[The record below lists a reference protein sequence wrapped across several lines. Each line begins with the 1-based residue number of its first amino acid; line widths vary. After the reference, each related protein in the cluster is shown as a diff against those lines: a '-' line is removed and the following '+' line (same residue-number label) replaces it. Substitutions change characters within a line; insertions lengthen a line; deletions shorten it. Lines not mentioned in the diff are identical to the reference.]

1 MSELLQGLSYLSN
14 GAFWAAFG
22 IAVFMAVFVGLLPG
36 VSATLVMALSIS
48 FIVLRVDDPLIGIVM
63 LATLTGVDN
72 TLDSIPAVLLGQP
85 GASTQVTFL
94 EGNQLAQRGLAAH
107 TLGAIYAVSA
117 MGGLVGAAVL
127 AIVIPVIKPFIL
139 AFSFPEIAA
148 MALFG
153 VAMVAALSSGA
164 MVKGLAAAAF
174 GLLLGTIG
182 IDPISG
188 SHRYTFGSLHLW
200 EGLPLI
206 ATTIG
211 LFALPEM
218 VDLTITRRPVAARG
232 AVVNQSEVFRGAR
245 YGLSK
250 WPIAIRHGM
259 FGVFLGAVPG
269 IGGAVVDWLSYAMGI
284 FFSKDKRG
292 FGSGSLDGVLFA
304 EAAQNSKEAGQAI
317 PTLAFG
323 VPGGRAWAFV
333 IVAMLAYGITPG
345 PPMLGRFADIT
356 IMMVFS
362 LALGNLAVTLIGML
376 LTGQLAKLTLI
387 PYPLIGAI
395 IIPISF
401 LSAFLS
407 MTNLLAVY
415 IIVAAA
421 ILGLLMKQYKWPR
434 PPLLLGF
441 ILGRIIEFNFQSAV
455 SIYGMNGLLAR
466 PLTIILLALAVG
478 IAVTFSRMGNIG
490 AAGAGAEDG
499 AAPAAA
505 GGDRPAPAGGSGDG
519 AAPSSAGGD
528 RPAPAGGSGDAPA
541 PTAPA
546 PAFSFALTPSALF
559 TLALIGM
566 AAWALWEA
574 AWSFPT
580 RGRVFPMS
588 LSVAVIA
595 LAGIQLVFDL
605 RRGKTGAI
613 MDIGMRSAGMAG
625 ARRAAWLIFGMLAVF
640 VALIFLIGIKYAT
653 MLFPLGPTLFFL
665 QGRTRWIGAAVAV
678 AFVVAFN
685 LIVMDYVMAVIWP
698 EPLIE
703 FFSPR

>member
-1 MSELLQGLSYLSN
+1 MSELFEGLSYLGN
-14 GAFWAAFG
+14 GAYWAAFG
-22 IAVFMAVFVGLLPG
+22 AAVFMAVFVGLLPG

-48 FIVLRVDDPLIGIVM
+48 FIILRVEDPLIGIVM

-94 EGNQLAQRGLAAH
+94 EGNQLARRGLAAH
-107 TLGAIYAVSA
+107 TLGAVYAVSA

-127 AIVIPVIKPFIL
+127 AVVIPVIKPFIL

-174 GLLLGTIG
+174 GLLLGTVG
-182 IDPISG
+182 IDPISA
-188 SHRYTFGSLHLW
+188 SDRYTFGSLHLW
-200 EGLPLI
+200 TGLPLI

-218 VDLTITRRPVAARG
+218 VDLTMTKSPVAARG
-232 AVVNQSEVFRGAR
+232 AVVSQREVFRGAR

-250 WPIAIRHGM
+250 WPIAIRHGL

-284 FFSKDKRG
+284 FFTKDKSG
-292 FGSGSLDGVLFA
+292 FGAGSLDGVLFA

-333 IVAMLAYGITPG
+333 IVVMLAYGITPG
-345 PPMLGRFADIT
+345 TPMLAEYADIT

-362 LALGNLAVTLIGML
+362 LALGNLAVTVIGMF

-415 IIVAAA
+415 IIVSAA
-421 ILGLLMKQYKWPR
+421 ILGLLMKQHKWPR

-441 ILGRIIEFNFQSAV
+441 ILGAIIERNFQSAV
-455 SIYGMNGLLAR
+455 SIYGMGGLLTR
-466 PLTIILLALAVG
+466 PLTIVLIVLAIG

-490 AAGAGAEDG
+490 AGG
-499 AAPAAA
+499 AALSEDDAPPPARGA
-505 GGDRPAPAGGSGDG
+505 DRPAPAGGSGDE
-519 AAPSSAGGD
+519 
-528 RPAPAGGSGDAPA
+528 APAKARGLSLSPA
-541 PTAPA
+541 
-546 PAFSFALTPSALF
+546 ALF
-559 TLALIGM
+559 TLAIIGM

-574 AWSFPT
+574 TTAFT
-580 RGRVFPMS
+580 ARGKVFPVA
-588 LSVAVIA
+588 LSAAVIA
-595 LAGIQLVFDL
+595 LAGAQLIFDL

-613 MDIGMRSAGMAG
+613 MDIGMRSSGMAG
-625 ARRAAWLIFGMLAVF
+625 ARRTGALLFGIIGVF

-653 MLFPLGPTLFFL
+653 MIFPLGPTLLFL
-665 QGRTRWIGAAVAV
+665 EGRTRWIGAAIAV

-685 LIVMDYVMAVIWP
+685 LVVMDYIMAVIWP
-698 EPLIE
+698 EPLIG
-703 FFSPR
+703 FFSSR

>member
-1 MSELLQGLSYLSN
+1 MSELFEGLSYLGN

-22 IAVFMAVFVGLLPG
+22 VAVFMAVFVGLLPG

-48 FIVLRVDDPLIGIVM
+48 FIVLRVEDPLIGIVM

-94 EGNQLAQRGLAAH
+94 EGNQLARKGLAAH
-107 TLGAIYAVSA
+107 TLGAVYAVSA

-127 AIVIPVIKPFIL
+127 AVVIPVIKPFIL

-188 SHRYTFGSLHLW
+188 SHRFTFGSLHLW

-218 VDLTITRRPVAARG
+218 VDLTMTKSPVAAKG
-232 AVVNQSEVFRGAR
+232 AVVNQREVFRGAR

-250 WPIAIRHGM
+250 WPIAIRHGV

-284 FFSKDKRG
+284 FFTKDKSG
-292 FGSGSLDGVLFA
+292 FGNGSLDGVLFA
-304 EAAQNSKEAGQAI
+304 ESAQNSKEAGQAI

-362 LALGNLAVTLIGML
+362 LALGNLAVTVIGMF

-421 ILGLLMKQYKWPR
+421 ILGLLMKQHKWPR

-455 SIYGMNGLLAR
+455 SIYGIWGLLAR
-466 PLTIILLALAVG
+466 PLTIVLLVLAIA

-490 AAGAGAEDG
+490 G
-499 AAPAAA
+499 AALSDDEAPPPAQGA
-505 GGDRPAPAGGSGDG
+505 DRPAPAGGSGDE
-519 AAPSSAGGD
+519 
-528 RPAPAGGSGDAPA
+528 APARARGLSLSPA
-541 PTAPA
+541 
-546 PAFSFALTPSALF
+546 ALF
-559 TLALIGM
+559 TLAIIGM

-574 AWSFPT
+574 TTAFT
-580 RGRVFPMS
+580 ARGKVFPVA
-588 LSVAVIA
+588 LSAAVIA
-595 LAGIQLVFDL
+595 LAGVQLVFDL

-613 MDIGMRSAGMAG
+613 MDIGMRSSGMAG
-625 ARRAAWLIFGMLAVF
+625 ARRTGALLFGIIGVF

-653 MLFPLGPTLFFL
+653 MIFPLGPTLLFL
-665 QGRTRWIGAAVAV
+665 EGRTRWIGAAIAV
-678 AFVVAFN
+678 SFVVAFN

-698 EPLIE
+698 EPLIG

>member
-1 MSELLQGLSYLSN
+1 MSELFEGLSYLGN

-22 IAVFMAVFVGLLPG
+22 VAVFMAVFVGLLPG

-48 FIVLRVDDPLIGIVM
+48 FIVLRVEDPLIGIVM

-94 EGNQLAQRGLAAH
+94 EGNQLARKGLAAH
-107 TLGAIYAVSA
+107 TLGAVYAVSA

-188 SHRYTFGSLHLW
+188 SHRFTFGSLHLW

-218 VDLTITRRPVAARG
+218 VDLTMTKSPVAARG
-232 AVVNQSEVFRGAR
+232 AVVNQREVFRGAR

-250 WPIAIRHGM
+250 WPIAIRHGV

-284 FFSKDKRG
+284 FFTKDKSG
-292 FGSGSLDGVLFA
+292 FGAGSLDGVLFA

-362 LALGNLAVTLIGML
+362 LALGNLAVTIIGMF

-421 ILGLLMKQYKWPR
+421 ILGLLMKQHKWPR

-455 SIYGMNGLLAR
+455 SIYGIWGLLTR
-466 PLTIILLALAVG
+466 PLTIVLLALAIG

-490 AAGAGAEDG
+490 AGG
-499 AAPAAA
+499 AALSEDETPPPARGA
-505 GGDRPAPAGGSGDG
+505 DRPAPAGGSGDE
-519 AAPSSAGGD
+519 
-528 RPAPAGGSGDAPA
+528 APAKARGLSLSPA
-541 PTAPA
+541 
-546 PAFSFALTPSALF
+546 ALF
-559 TLALIGM
+559 TLAIIGM

-574 AWSFPT
+574 TTAFT
-580 RGRVFPMS
+580 ARGKVFPVA
-588 LSVAVIA
+588 LSAAVIA
-595 LAGIQLVFDL
+595 LAGAQLIFDL

-613 MDIGMRSAGMAG
+613 MDIGMRSSGMAG
-625 ARRAAWLIFGMLAVF
+625 ARRTGALLFGIIGVF

-653 MLFPLGPTLFFL
+653 MIFPLGPTLLFL
-665 QGRTRWIGAAVAV
+665 EGRTRWIGAAIAV

-685 LIVMDYVMAVIWP
+685 LIVMDYIMAVIWP
-698 EPLIE
+698 EPLIG
-703 FFSPR
+703 FFSSR

>member
-1 MSELLQGLSYLSN
+1 MSELFEGLSYLGN

-22 IAVFMAVFVGLLPG
+22 VAVFMAVFVGLLPG

-48 FIVLRVDDPLIGIVM
+48 FIVLRVEDPLIGIVM

-94 EGNQLAQRGLAAH
+94 EGNQLARKGLAAH
-107 TLGAIYAVSA
+107 TLGAVYAVSA

-188 SHRYTFGSLHLW
+188 SHRFTFGSLHLW

-218 VDLTITRRPVAARG
+218 VDLTMTKSPVAARG
-232 AVVNQSEVFRGAR
+232 AVVNQREVFRGAR

-250 WPIAIRHGM
+250 WPIAIRHGV

-284 FFSKDKRG
+284 FFTKDKSG
-292 FGSGSLDGVLFA
+292 FGAGSLDGVLFA

-362 LALGNLAVTLIGML
+362 LALGNLAVTIIGMF

-421 ILGLLMKQYKWPR
+421 ILGLLMKQHKWPR

-455 SIYGMNGLLAR
+455 SIYGIWGLLTR
-466 PLTIILLALAVG
+466 PLTIVLLALAIG

-490 AAGAGAEDG
+490 AGG
-499 AAPAAA
+499 AALSEDDAPPAARGA
-505 GGDRPAPAGGSGDG
+505 DRPAPAGGSGD
-519 AAPSSAGGD
+519 
-528 RPAPAGGSGDAPA
+528 DAPA
-541 PTAPA
+541 KARGLSLSPA
-546 PAFSFALTPSALF
+546 ALF
-559 TLALIGM
+559 TLAIIGM

-574 AWSFPT
+574 TTAFT
-580 RGRVFPMS
+580 ARGKVFPVA
-588 LSVAVIA
+588 LSAAVIA
-595 LAGIQLVFDL
+595 LAGVQLVFDL

-613 MDIGMRSAGMAG
+613 MDIGMRSSGMAG
-625 ARRAAWLIFGMLAVF
+625 ARRTGALLFGIIGVF

-653 MLFPLGPTLFFL
+653 MIFPLGPTLLFL
-665 QGRTRWIGAAVAV
+665 EGRTRWIGAAIAV

-685 LIVMDYVMAVIWP
+685 LIVMDYIMAVIWP
-698 EPLIE
+698 EPLIG
-703 FFSPR
+703 FFSSR

>member
-1 MSELLQGLSYLSN
+1 MSELFEGLSYLGN

-22 IAVFMAVFVGLLPG
+22 VAVFMAVFVGLLPG

-48 FIVLRVDDPLIGIVM
+48 FIVLRVEDPLIGIVM

-94 EGNQLAQRGLAAH
+94 EGNQLARKGLAAH
-107 TLGAIYAVSA
+107 TLGAVYAVSA

-188 SHRYTFGSLHLW
+188 SHRFTFGSLHLW

-218 VDLTITRRPVAARG
+218 VDLTMTKSPVAARG
-232 AVVNQSEVFRGAR
+232 AVVNQREVFRGAR

-250 WPIAIRHGM
+250 WPIAIRHGL

-284 FFSKDKRG
+284 FFTKDKSG
-292 FGSGSLDGVLFA
+292 FGAGSLDGVLFA

-333 IVAMLAYGITPG
+333 IVAMFAYGITPG
-345 PPMLGRFADIT
+345 APMLGRFADIT
-356 IMMVFS
+356 IVMVFS
-362 LALGNLAVTLIGML
+362 LALGNLAVTMIGML

-387 PYPLIGAI
+387 PYPLIGAT

-415 IIVAAA
+415 IIVAAG
-421 ILGLLMKQYKWPR
+421 ILGLLMKQHKWPR

-441 ILGRIIEFNFQSAV
+441 ILGRIIEINFQSAV
-455 SIYGMNGLLAR
+455 SIYGIWGLLTC
-466 PLTIILLALAVG
+466 PLTIVLLALA
-478 IAVTFSRMGNIG
+478 IAIAITFSRMGNIG
-490 AAGAGAEDG
+490 AGG
-499 AAPAAA
+499 AALSEDDAPPAARGA
-505 GGDRPAPAGGSGDG
+505 DRPAPAGGSGD
-519 AAPSSAGGD
+519 
-528 RPAPAGGSGDAPA
+528 DAPA
-541 PTAPA
+541 KARGLSLSPA
-546 PAFSFALTPSALF
+546 ALF
-559 TLALIGM
+559 TLAIIGM

-574 AWSFPT
+574 TTAFTARGKVWPT
-580 RGRVFPMS
+580 A
-588 LSVAVIA
+588 LSAAVIA
-595 LAGIQLVFDL
+595 LAGAQLVFDL

-613 MDIGMRSAGMAG
+613 MDIGMRSSGMAG
-625 ARRAAWLIFGMLAVF
+625 ARRTGALLFGIIGVF

-653 MLFPLGPTLFFL
+653 MIFPLGPTLLFL
-665 QGRTRWIGAAVAV
+665 EGRTRWIGAAIAV

-685 LIVMDYVMAVIWP
+685 LVVMDYIMAVIWP
-698 EPLIE
+698 EPLIG
-703 FFSPR
+703 FFSSR

>member
-1 MSELLQGLSYLSN
+1 MSEVLEGLSYLGN
-14 GAFWAAFG
+14 GAYWAAFG
-22 IAVFMAVFVGLLPG
+22 VAVFMAVFVGLLPG

-48 FIVLRVDDPLIGIVM
+48 FIVLNIEDPLIGIVM

-85 GASTQVTFL
+85 GGATQVTFL
-94 EGNQLAQRGLAAH
+94 EGNQLARRGLAAH
-107 TLGAIYAVSA
+107 TLGAVYAVSA
-117 MGGLVGAAVL
+117 MGGLVGALAL

-139 AFSFPEIAA
+139 AFGFPEIAA

-182 IDPISG
+182 IDPISAA
-188 SHRYTFGSLHLW
+188 HRYTFGSLHLW

-218 VDLTITRRPVAARG
+218 IDLTMTRRPVAMHG
-232 AVVNQSEVFRGAR
+232 AVVNNREVFRGVR
-245 YGLSK
+245 YGLTK
-250 WPIAIRHGM
+250 WNIAIRNGL

-284 FFSKDKRG
+284 FFSKDKSE
-292 FGSGSLDGVLFA
+292 FGKGSLDGVLFA

-345 PPMLGRFADIT
+345 PPMLDRFADIT

-362 LALGNLAVTLIGML
+362 LALGNLAVTVIGMF

-401 LSAFLS
+401 LSAYLS
-407 MTNLLAVY
+407 STDLIAIF
-415 IIVAAA
+415 IIVSAAL
-421 ILGLLMKQYKWPR
+421 LGLLMKQYKWPR

-441 ILGRIIEFNFQSAV
+441 ILGRIIEFNFQSAI
-455 SIYGMNGLLAR
+455 SIHGMGGLLTR
-466 PLTIILLALAVG
+466 PLTIVLLILAVA
-478 IAVTFSRMGNIG
+478 IAVTFSKMGNIG
-490 AAGAGAEDG
+490 TAGTLSDEETM
-499 AAPAAA
+499 PVV
-505 GGDRPAPAGGSGDG
+505 RGGSGDDP
-519 AAPSSAGGD
+519 AAIAAAAAVEA
-528 RPAPAGGSGDAPA
+528 RRR
-541 PTAPA
+541 TW
-546 PAFSFALTPSALF
+546 ALTPAAIF
-559 TLALIGM
+559 TMAMIGM
-566 AAWALWEA
+566 AAWALQEA
-574 AWSFPT
+574 WFGFPT
-580 RGRVFPMS
+580 RGKVFPVS
-588 LSVAVIA
+588 LSLAVII
-595 LAGIQLVFDL
+595 LSSVQLVHDL

-613 MDIGMRSAGMAG
+613 MDIGMRSAGMEGVVKTALLIIG
-625 ARRAAWLIFGMLAVF
+625 WVAFFVLLIFV
-640 VALIFLIGIKYAT
+640 IGLKWAT
-653 MLFPLGPTLFFL
+653 MVFPIGPTLLFL
-665 QGRTRWIGAAVAV
+665 QGRTRWIGLAVAV
-678 AFVVAFN
+678 PFVVLFN
-685 LIVMDYVMAVIWP
+685 LIVMDYVMAVIWA
-698 EPLIE
+698 EPLIP
-703 FFSPR
+703 FFSTR

>member
-1 MSELLQGLSYLSN
+1 MSELFEGLNYLGN
-14 GAFWAAFG
+14 GAYWAAFG
-22 IAVFMAVFVGLLPG
+22 VAVFMAVFVGLLPG

-48 FIVLRVDDPLIGIVM
+48 FIILRVEDPLIGIVM

-94 EGNQLAQRGLAAH
+94 EGNQLARKGLAAH
-107 TLGAIYAVSA
+107 TLGAVYAVSA

-174 GLLLGTIG
+174 GLLLGTVG
-182 IDPISG
+182 IDPISA
-188 SHRYTFGSLHLW
+188 SDRYTFGSLHLW
-200 EGLPLI
+200 TGLPLI

-218 VDLTITRRPVAARG
+218 VDLTMTKSPVAARG
-232 AVVNQSEVFRGAR
+232 AVVSQREVFRGAR

-250 WPIAIRHGM
+250 WPIAIRHGL

-284 FFSKDKRG
+284 FFTKDKSG
-292 FGSGSLDGVLFA
+292 FGAGSLDGVLFA
-304 EAAQNSKEAGQAI
+304 ESAQNSKEAGQAI

-333 IVAMLAYGITPG
+333 IVVMLAYGITPG
-345 PPMLGRFADIT
+345 TPMLAEYADIT

-362 LALGNLAVTLIGML
+362 LALGNLAVTVIGML

-415 IIVAAA
+415 IIVSAA
-421 ILGLLMKQYKWPR
+421 ILGLLMKQHKWPR

-441 ILGRIIEFNFQSAV
+441 ILGAIIERNFQSAV
-455 SIYGMNGLLAR
+455 SIYGMGGLLTR
-466 PLTIILLALAVG
+466 PLTIVLIVLAVV

-490 AAGAGAEDG
+490 GGGATLSEDEALPPAQGA
-499 AAPAAA
+499 
-505 GGDRPAPAGGSGDG
+505 DRPAPAGGSGDG
-519 AAPSSAGGD
+519 P
-528 RPAPAGGSGDAPA
+528 PAKARGLSLSPA
-541 PTAPA
+541 
-546 PAFSFALTPSALF
+546 ALF
-559 TLALIGM
+559 TLAIIGM

-574 AWSFPT
+574 TTAFT
-580 RGRVFPMS
+580 ARGKVFPVA
-588 LSVAVIA
+588 LSAAVIA
-595 LAGIQLVFDL
+595 LAGVQLVFDL

-613 MDIGMRSAGMAG
+613 MDIGMRSSGMAG
-625 ARRAAWLIFGMLAVF
+625 ARRTGALLFGIIGVF

-653 MLFPLGPTLFFL
+653 MIFPLGPTLLFL
-665 QGRTRWIGAAVAV
+665 EGRTRWIGAAIAV
-678 AFVVAFN
+678 SFVVAFN

-698 EPLIE
+698 EPLIG

>member
-455 SIYGMNGLLAR
+455 SIYGMNGLLTR
-466 PLTIILLALAVG
+466 PLTIILLVLAVG

-490 AAGAGAEDG
+490 GAGAGAEDG
-499 AAPAAA
+499 AAPSAL
-505 GGDRPAPAGGSGDG
+505 GGDRPAPAGGSM
-519 AAPSSAGGD
+519 
-528 RPAPAGGSGDAPA
+528 DAPA
-541 PTAPA
+541 AAPA
-546 PAFSFALTPSALF
+546 PSFSFALTPSALF

-574 AWSFPT
+574 TTVFTS
-580 RGRVFPMS
+580 RGKVFPMS

-653 MLFPLGPTLFFL
+653 MLFPLGPTLVFL

-685 LIVMDYVMAVIWP
+685 LVVMDYVMAVIWP

>member
-1 MSELLQGLSYLSN
+1 MSELLQGLSYLGN

-94 EGNQLAQRGLAAH
+94 EGNQLARRGLAAH

-127 AIVIPVIKPFIL
+127 VIVIPVIKPFIL

-218 VDLTITRRPVAARG
+218 VDLTITRQPVAARG

-292 FGSGSLDGVLFA
+292 FGAGSLDGVLFA

-333 IVAMLAYGITPG
+333 IVAMLAYGVTPG
-345 PPMLGRFADIT
+345 PPMLERFADIT

-362 LALGNLAVTLIGML
+362 LALGNLAVTVIGIF

-395 IIPISF
+395 IIPVSF

-455 SIYGMNGLLAR
+455 SIYGMNGLLTR
-466 PLTIILLALAVG
+466 PLTIVLLILAVG
-478 IAVTFSRMGNIG
+478 IAVTFSRMGKIG
-490 AAGAGAEDG
+490 AAGGDAEEG
-499 AAPAAA
+499 AAPSAL
-505 GGDRPAPAGGSGDG
+505 GGDRPAPAGGSGDEP
-519 AAPSSAGGD
+519 AARG
-528 RPAPAGGSGDAPA
+528 R
-541 PTAPA
+541 
-546 PAFSFALTPSALF
+546 AFSFALTRPALF
-559 TLALIGM
+559 TLAMIGM

-574 AWSFPT
+574 SWSFT
-580 RGRVFPMS
+580 SRGKVFPMA
-588 LSVAVIA
+588 LSIAVIS
-595 LAGIQLVFDL
+595 LAGIQFVFDL
-605 RRGKTGAI
+605 GRGKTGAI

-625 ARRAAWLIFGMLAVF
+625 ASRAAWLIFGMLAVF

-665 QGRTRWIGAAVAV
+665 QGRTRWIGAAIAV
-678 AFVVAFN
+678 SFVVAFN

-698 EPLIE
+698 EPLIA
-703 FFSPR
+703 FFSSR

>member
-1 MSELLQGLSYLSN
+1 MSELLEGLSYLGN
-14 GAFWAAFG
+14 GGYWAAFAV
-22 IAVFMAVFVGLLPG
+22 AVFMAVFVGLLPG

-48 FIVLRVDDPLIGIVM
+48 FIVLNIDDPLIGIVM

-94 EGNQLAQRGLAAH
+94 EGNQLARRGQAAY
-107 TLGAIYAVSA
+107 TLGAVYAVSA
-117 MGGLVGAAVL
+117 MGGLVGALAL

-139 AFSFPEIAA
+139 AFGFPEIAA

-182 IDPISG
+182 IDPISAA
-188 SHRYTFGSLHLW
+188 HRYTFGSLHLW

-218 VDLTITRRPVAARG
+218 IDLTMTRRPVAHEG
-232 AVVNQSEVFRGAR
+232 AVVNQREVFRGAR
-245 YGLSK
+245 YGLGK
-250 WPIAIRHGM
+250 WNIAIRNGL

-284 FFSKDKRG
+284 FFSKDKSE
-292 FGSGSLDGVLFA
+292 FGKGSLDGVLFA
-304 EAAQNSKEAGQAI
+304 ESAQNSKEAGQAI

-345 PPMLGRFADIT
+345 PPMLDRFADIT

-362 LALGNLAVTLIGML
+362 LALGNLAVTIIGMF

-401 LSAFLS
+401 LSAY
-407 MTNLLAVY
+407 LASTDLIAIY
-415 IIVAAA
+415 IIVSAAV
-421 ILGLLMKQYKWPR
+421 LGLLMKHYKWPR

-441 ILGRIIEFNFQSAV
+441 ILGRIIEFNFQSAI
-455 SIYGMNGLLAR
+455 SIHGMGGLLTR
-466 PLTIILLALAVG
+466 PLTIVLFILAVA
-478 IAVTFSRMGNIG
+478 IAITFSKMGKIG
-490 AAGAGAEDG
+490 TAGTLSDEEAL
-499 AAPAAA
+499 PVV
-505 GGDRPAPAGGSGDG
+505 RGGSGDDPDT
-519 AAPSSAGGD
+519 AADGTAVAAKQ
-528 RPAPAGGSGDAPA
+528 RTFAITPAGV
-541 PTAPA
+541 
-546 PAFSFALTPSALF
+546 F
-559 TLALIGM
+559 TLAIIGM
-566 AAWALWEA
+566 AVWALQEA
-574 AWSFPT
+574 WFGFPT
-580 RGRVFPMS
+580 RGKVFPVS
-588 LSVAVIA
+588 LSLAVII
-595 LAGIQLVFDL
+595 LGGIQLYHDL
-605 RRGKTGAI
+605 RQGKTGAI

-625 ARRAAWLIFGMLAVF
+625 VGRTAALIFGWVIVF
-640 VALIFLIGIKYAT
+640 IALIFLIGLKYAT
-653 MLFPLGPTLFFL
+653 MVFPLGPTLLFL
-665 QGRTRWIGAAVAV
+665 HGRTRWIGLVIAVS
-678 AFVVAFN
+678 FVVLFN
-685 LIVMDYVMAVIWP
+685 LIVMDYVMAVIWA
-698 EPLIE
+698 EPLIA
-703 FFSPR
+703 FFSLR

>member
-1 MSELLQGLSYLSN
+1 MNELFQGLSYLGN

-22 IAVFMAVFVGLLPG
+22 VAVFMAVFVGLLPG

-48 FIVLRVDDPLIGIVM
+48 FIVLRVEDPLIGIVM

-94 EGNQLAQRGLAAH
+94 EGNQLARRGLAAH
-107 TLGAIYAVSA
+107 TLGAVYAVSA

-218 VDLTITRRPVAARG
+218 VDLTITRQPVAARG
-232 AVVNQSEVFRGAR
+232 AVVNQNEVFRGAR

-250 WPIAIRHGM
+250 WPIAIRHGV

-284 FFSKDKRG
+284 FFSKDKRD
-292 FGSGSLDGVLFA
+292 FGRGSLDGVLFA

-362 LALGNLAVTLIGML
+362 LALGNLAVTVIGMF

-395 IIPISF
+395 IIPVSF

-455 SIYGMNGLLAR
+455 SIYGIGGLLGR
-466 PLTIILLALAVG
+466 PLTIILLVLAVG

-490 AAGAGAEDG
+490 AAGGDAEEG
-499 AAPAAA
+499 AAP
-505 GGDRPAPAGGSGDG
+505 PAL
-519 AAPSSAGGD
+519 GGD
-528 RPAPAGGSGDAPA
+528 RPAPAGGSGDAPPA
-541 PTAPA
+541 RA
-546 PAFSFALTPSALF
+546 PAFSFALTRSALF
-559 TLALIGM
+559 TLAMIGM

-574 AWSFPT
+574 SWSFPT
-580 RGRVFPMS
+580 RGKVFPVS
-588 LSVAVIA
+588 LSIAVIA
-595 LAGIQLVFDL
+595 LAGIQFVFDL

-625 ARRAAWLIFGMLAVF
+625 ARRAAYLIFGMLAVF

-665 QGRTRWIGAAVAV
+665 QGRTRWIGAAIAV

-685 LIVMDYVMAVIWP
+685 LVVMDYVMAVIWP

>member
-1 MSELLQGLSYLSN
+1 MSELFEGLSYLGN
-14 GAFWAAFG
+14 GAYWAAFG
-22 IAVFMAVFVGLLPG
+22 AAVFMAVFVGLLPG

-48 FIVLRVDDPLIGIVM
+48 FIILRVEDPLIGIVM

-94 EGNQLAQRGLAAH
+94 EGNQLARRGLAAH
-107 TLGAIYAVSA
+107 TLGAVYAVSA

-127 AIVIPVIKPFIL
+127 AVVIPVIKPFIL

-174 GLLLGTIG
+174 GLLLGTVG
-182 IDPISG
+182 IDPISA
-188 SHRYTFGSLHLW
+188 SDRYTFGSLHLW
-200 EGLPLI
+200 TGLPLI

-218 VDLTITRRPVAARG
+218 VDLTMTKSPVAARG
-232 AVVNQSEVFRGAR
+232 AVVSQREVFRGAR

-250 WPIAIRHGM
+250 WPIAIRHGL

-284 FFSKDKRG
+284 FFTKDKSG
-292 FGSGSLDGVLFA
+292 FGAGSLDGVLFA

-333 IVAMLAYGITPG
+333 IVVMLAYGITPG
-345 PPMLGRFADIT
+345 TPMLAEYADIT

-362 LALGNLAVTLIGML
+362 LALGNLAVTVIGMF

-415 IIVAAA
+415 IIVSAA
-421 ILGLLMKQYKWPR
+421 ILGLLMKQHKWPR

-441 ILGRIIEFNFQSAV
+441 ILGAIIERNFQSAV
-455 SIYGMNGLLAR
+455 SIYGMGGLLTR
-466 PLTIILLALAVG
+466 PLTIVLIVLAVV

-490 AAGAGAEDG
+490 GG
-499 AAPAAA
+499 AALSEDDAPPAARGA
-505 GGDRPAPAGGSGDG
+505 DRPAPAGGSGD
-519 AAPSSAGGD
+519 
-528 RPAPAGGSGDAPA
+528 DAPA
-541 PTAPA
+541 KARGLSLSPA
-546 PAFSFALTPSALF
+546 ALF
-559 TLALIGM
+559 TLAIIGM

-574 AWSFPT
+574 TTAFT
-580 RGRVFPMS
+580 ARGKVFPVA
-588 LSVAVIA
+588 LSAAVIA
-595 LAGIQLVFDL
+595 LAGAQLIFDL

-613 MDIGMRSAGMAG
+613 MDIGMRSSGMAG
-625 ARRAAWLIFGMLAVF
+625 ARRTGALLFGIIGVF

-653 MLFPLGPTLFFL
+653 MIFPLGPTLLFL
-665 QGRTRWIGAAVAV
+665 EGRTRWIGAAIAV

-685 LIVMDYVMAVIWP
+685 LIVMDYIMAVIWP
-698 EPLIE
+698 EPLIG
-703 FFSPR
+703 FFSSR

>member
-1 MSELLQGLSYLSN
+1 MSELFEGLSYLGN

-22 IAVFMAVFVGLLPG
+22 VAVFMAVFVGLLPG

-48 FIVLRVDDPLIGIVM
+48 FIVLRVEDPLIGIVM

-94 EGNQLAQRGLAAH
+94 EGNQLARKGLAAH
-107 TLGAIYAVSA
+107 TLGAVYAVSA

-127 AIVIPVIKPFIL
+127 AVVIPVIKPFIL

-188 SHRYTFGSLHLW
+188 SHRFTFGSLHLW

-218 VDLTITRRPVAARG
+218 VDLTMTKRPVAARG
-232 AVVNQSEVFRGAR
+232 AVVNQREVFRGAR

-250 WPIAIRHGM
+250 WPIAIRHGV

-284 FFSKDKRG
+284 FFTKDKSG
-292 FGSGSLDGVLFA
+292 FGNGSLDGVLFA
-304 EAAQNSKEAGQAI
+304 ESAQNSKEAGQAI

-362 LALGNLAVTLIGML
+362 LALGNLAVTVIGMF

-421 ILGLLMKQYKWPR
+421 ILGLLMKQHKWPR

-455 SIYGMNGLLAR
+455 SIYGIWGLLAR
-466 PLTIILLALAVG
+466 PLTIVLLVLAIA

-490 AAGAGAEDG
+490 AGG
-499 AAPAAA
+499 AALSDDEALPASGA
-505 GGDRPAPAGGSGDG
+505 DRPAPAGGSGDE
-519 AAPSSAGGD
+519 
-528 RPAPAGGSGDAPA
+528 APAKARGLSLSPA
-541 PTAPA
+541 
-546 PAFSFALTPSALF
+546 ALF
-559 TLALIGM
+559 TLAIIGM

-574 AWSFPT
+574 TTAFT
-580 RGRVFPMS
+580 ARGKVFPVA
-588 LSVAVIA
+588 LSAAVIA
-595 LAGIQLVFDL
+595 LAGVQLVFDL

-613 MDIGMRSAGMAG
+613 MDIGMRSSGMAG
-625 ARRAAWLIFGMLAVF
+625 ARRTGALLFGIIAVF

-653 MLFPLGPTLFFL
+653 MIFPLGPTLLFL
-665 QGRTRWIGAAVAV
+665 EGRTRWIGAAIAV
-678 AFVVAFN
+678 SFVVAFN

-698 EPLIE
+698 EPLIG

>member
-1 MSELLQGLSYLSN
+1 MSELLEDPAYLGN
-14 GAFWAAFG
+14 GGYWAAFTV
-22 IAVFMAVFVGLLPG
+22 AVLMAVFVGLLPG

-48 FIVLRVDDPLIGIVM
+48 FIVLNIDDPLIGIVM

-94 EGNQLAQRGLAAH
+94 EGNQLARRGLAAH
-107 TLGAIYAVSA
+107 TLGAVYAVSA
-117 MGGLVGAAVL
+117 MGGLVGALAL

-139 AFSFPEIAA
+139 SFGFPEIAS

-182 IDPISG
+182 IDPISAA
-188 SHRYTFGSLHLW
+188 HRYTFGSLHLW

-218 VDLTITRRPVAARG
+218 IDLTMTRRPVATHG
-232 AVVNQSEVFRGAR
+232 AVVNQREVFRGAR

-250 WPIAIRHGM
+250 WKIAIRNGL

-284 FFSKDKRG
+284 FFTKDKSE
-292 FGSGSLDGVLFA
+292 FGKGSLDGVLFA
-304 EAAQNSKEAGQAI
+304 ESAQNSKEAGQAI

-345 PPMLGRFADIT
+345 PPMLDRFADIT

-362 LALGNLAVTLIGML
+362 LALGNLAVTIIGMF

-401 LSAFLS
+401 LSAYLS
-407 MTNLLAVY
+407 STDLIAVY
-415 IIVAAA
+415 IIVSAAL
-421 ILGLLMKQYKWPR
+421 LGLLMKQYKWPR

-441 ILGRIIEFNFQSAV
+441 ILGRIIEFNFQSAI
-455 SIYGMNGLLAR
+455 SIHGMGGLLTR
-466 PLTIILLALAVG
+466 PLTIALLILAVV
-478 IAVTFSRMGNIG
+478 IAVTFSKMGKIG
-490 AAGAGAEDG
+490 AAGTLSEEEAM
-499 AAPAAA
+499 PTV
-505 GGDRPAPAGGSGDG
+505 RGGSGDDPG
-519 AAPSSAGGD
+519 AVANGTAAVAAK
-528 RPAPAGGSGDAPA
+528 RRTLAITPAS
-541 PTAPA
+541 
-546 PAFSFALTPSALF
+546 LF
-559 TLALIGM
+559 TLAVVGM
-566 AAWALWEA
+566 AIWALQEA
-574 AWSFPT
+574 WFGFPT
-580 RGRVFPMS
+580 RGKVFPVS
-588 LSVAVIA
+588 LSLAVII
-595 LAGIQLVFDL
+595 LGSIQLLFDL
-605 RRGKTGAI
+605 QQGTTGAI
-613 MDIGMRSAGMAG
+613 MDIGMRSAGMVG
-625 ARRAAWLIFGMLAVF
+625 VRRTAMLIFGV
-640 VALIFLIGIKYAT
+640 VAIFIVLIFVIGLKYAT
-653 MLFPLGPTLFFL
+653 MLFPLGPTLLFL
-665 QGRTRWIGAAVAV
+665 QGRTRWIGAAIAV
-678 AFVVAFN
+678 SFVVLFN
-685 LIVMDYVMAVIWP
+685 LLVMDYVMAVIWS
-698 EPLIE
+698 EPLIP
-703 FFSPR
+703 FFASR

>member
-1 MSELLQGLSYLSN
+1 MSELLEGLSYLSN
-14 GAFWAAFG
+14 GGYWAAFAV
-22 IAVFMAVFVGLLPG
+22 AVFGAVFVGLLPG

-48 FIVLRVDDPLIGIVM
+48 FIVLNIDDPLIGIVM

-85 GASTQVTFL
+85 GGATQVTFL
-94 EGNQLAQRGLAAH
+94 EGNQLARKGQAAY
-107 TLGAIYAVSA
+107 TLGAVYAVSA
-117 MGGLVGAAVL
+117 MGGLVGAIAL

-139 AFSFPEIAA
+139 AFGFPEIAA

-164 MVKGLAAAAF
+164 MLKGLAAAAF

-182 IDPISG
+182 IDPISAA
-188 SHRYTFGSLHLW
+188 HRYTFGSLHLW

-218 VDLTITRRPVAARG
+218 IDLTMTRRPVAMHG
-232 AVVNQSEVFRGAR
+232 AVINQREVFRGAR

-250 WPIAIRHGM
+250 WNIAIRNGL

-284 FFSKDKRG
+284 FFSKDKSE
-292 FGSGSLDGVLFA
+292 FGKGSLDGVLFA

-345 PPMLGRFADIT
+345 PPMLDRFADIT

-362 LALGNLAVTLIGML
+362 LALGNLAVTIIGMF

-401 LSAFLS
+401 LSAYLS
-407 MTNLLAVY
+407 STDLIAIY
-415 IIVAAA
+415 IIVSAA

-441 ILGRIIEFNFQSAV
+441 ILGRIIEFNFQSAI
-455 SIYGMNGLLAR
+455 SIHGMGGLLAR
-466 PLTIILLALAVG
+466 PLTIFLLILAVA
-478 IAVTFSRMGNIG
+478 IAVTFSKMGNIG
-490 AAGAGAEDG
+490 SVGTLAEAED
-499 AAPAAA
+499 
-505 GGDRPAPAGGSGDG
+505 RPLVRGGSGDDSE
-519 AAPSSAGGD
+519 AAVDSTVAVEA
-528 RPAPAGGSGDAPA
+528 RRR
-541 PTAPA
+541 TW
-546 PAFSFALTPSALF
+546 ALTPAAIF
-559 TLALIGM
+559 TLAVIGM
-566 AAWALWEA
+566 AAWALQEA
-574 AWSFPT
+574 WFGFPT
-580 RGRVFPMS
+580 RGKVFPVS
-588 LSVAVIA
+588 LSLAVII
-595 LAGIQLVFDL
+595 LSSVQLVHDL

-613 MDIGMRSAGMAG
+613 MDIGMRSAGMEGVVKTALLIIG
-625 ARRAAWLIFGMLAVF
+625 WVAFFILLIFV
-640 VALIFLIGIKYAT
+640 IGLKYAT
-653 MLFPLGPTLFFL
+653 MVFPFGPTLLFL
-665 QGRTRWIGAAVAV
+665 HGRTRLIGVAVAV
-678 AFVVAFN
+678 PFVVLFN
-685 LIVMDYVMAVIWP
+685 LVVMDYVMAVIWA
-698 EPLIE
+698 EPLIP

>member
-1 MSELLQGLSYLSN
+1 MSELFEGLSYLGN

-22 IAVFMAVFVGLLPG
+22 VAVFMAVFVGLLPG

-48 FIVLRVDDPLIGIVM
+48 FIVLRVEDPLIGIVM

-94 EGNQLAQRGLAAH
+94 EGNQLARKGLAAH
-107 TLGAIYAVSA
+107 TLGAVYAVSA

-127 AIVIPVIKPFIL
+127 AVVIPVIKPFIL

-188 SHRYTFGSLHLW
+188 SHRFTFGSLHLW

-218 VDLTITRRPVAARG
+218 VDLTMTKSPVAAKG
-232 AVVNQSEVFRGAR
+232 AVVNQREVFRGAR

-250 WPIAIRHGM
+250 WPIAIRHGV

-284 FFSKDKRG
+284 FFTKDKSG
-292 FGSGSLDGVLFA
+292 FGNGSLDGVLFA
-304 EAAQNSKEAGQAI
+304 ESAQNSKEAGQAI

-362 LALGNLAVTLIGML
+362 LALGNLAVTVIGMF

-421 ILGLLMKQYKWPR
+421 ILGLLMKQHKWPR

-455 SIYGMNGLLAR
+455 SIYGIWGLLAR
-466 PLTIILLALAVG
+466 PLTIVLLALAIA

-490 AAGAGAEDG
+490 AGG
-499 AAPAAA
+499 AALSDDEALPPAQGA
-505 GGDRPAPAGGSGDG
+505 DRPAPAGGSGDE
-519 AAPSSAGGD
+519 
-528 RPAPAGGSGDAPA
+528 APAKERGLSLSPA
-541 PTAPA
+541 
-546 PAFSFALTPSALF
+546 ALF
-559 TLALIGM
+559 TLAIIGM

-574 AWSFPT
+574 TTAFT
-580 RGRVFPMS
+580 ARGKVFPVA
-588 LSVAVIA
+588 LSAAVIA
-595 LAGIQLVFDL
+595 LAGVQLVFDL

-613 MDIGMRSAGMAG
+613 MDIGMRSSGMAG
-625 ARRAAWLIFGMLAVF
+625 ARRTGALLFGIIGVF

-653 MLFPLGPTLFFL
+653 MIFPLGPTLLFL
-665 QGRTRWIGAAVAV
+665 EGRTRWIGAAIAV
-678 AFVVAFN
+678 SFVVAFN

-698 EPLIE
+698 EPLIG

>member
-1 MSELLQGLSYLSN
+1 MSELFEGLSYLGN

-22 IAVFMAVFVGLLPG
+22 VAVFMAVFVGLLPG

-48 FIVLRVDDPLIGIVM
+48 FIVLRVEDPLIGIVM

-94 EGNQLAQRGLAAH
+94 EGNQLARKGLAAH

-127 AIVIPVIKPFIL
+127 AVVIPVIKPFIL

-164 MVKGLAAAAF
+164 RVKGFAAAAF

-188 SHRYTFGSLHLW
+188 SHRFTFGSLHLW

-206 ATTIG
+206 ATSIG

-218 VDLTITRRPVAARG
+218 VDLTMTKSPVAARG
-232 AVVNQSEVFRGAR
+232 AVVNQREVFRGAR

-250 WPIAIRHGM
+250 WPIAIRHGL

-284 FFSKDKRG
+284 FFTKDKTG
-292 FGSGSLDGVLFA
+292 FGAGSLDGVLFA
-304 EAAQNSKEAGQAI
+304 ESAQNSKEAGQAI

-333 IVAMLAYGITPG
+333 IVAMFAYGITPG
-345 PPMLGRFADIT
+345 APMLGRFADIT
-356 IMMVFS
+356 IVMVFS
-362 LALGNLAVTLIGML
+362 LALGNLAVTMIGML

-421 ILGLLMKQYKWPR
+421 ILGLLMKQHKWPR

-455 SIYGMNGLLAR
+455 SIYGIWGLLTR
-466 PLTIILLALAVG
+466 PLTIVLLVLAIA

-490 AAGAGAEDG
+490 AGG
-499 AAPAAA
+499 AALSDDETLPPARGA
-505 GGDRPAPAGGSGDG
+505 DRPAPAGGSGDE
-519 AAPSSAGGD
+519 
-528 RPAPAGGSGDAPA
+528 APARARGLSLSPA
-541 PTAPA
+541 
-546 PAFSFALTPSALF
+546 ALF
-559 TLALIGM
+559 TLAIIGM

-574 AWSFPT
+574 TTAFT
-580 RGRVFPMS
+580 ARGKVWPVA
-588 LSVAVIA
+588 LSAAVIA
-595 LAGIQLVFDL
+595 LAGVQLVFDL

-613 MDIGMRSAGMAG
+613 MDIGMRSSGMAG
-625 ARRAAWLIFGMLAVF
+625 ARRTGALLFGIIGVF

-653 MLFPLGPTLFFL
+653 MIFPLGPTLLFL
-665 QGRTRWIGAAVAV
+665 EGRTRWIGAAIAV
-678 AFVVAFN
+678 SFVVAFN

-698 EPLIE
+698 EPLIG

>member
-1 MSELLQGLSYLSN
+1 MSELLEGLSYLGN
-14 GAFWAAFG
+14 GGYWAAFG
-22 IAVFMAVFVGLLPG
+22 VAVFMAVFVGLLPG

-48 FIVLRVDDPLIGIVM
+48 FIVLNIEDPLIGIVM

-85 GASTQVTFL
+85 GGATQVTFL
-94 EGNQLAQRGLAAH
+94 EGNQLARRGLAAH
-107 TLGAIYAVSA
+107 TLGAVYAVSA
-117 MGGLVGAAVL
+117 MGGLVGALAL

-139 AFSFPEIAA
+139 AFGFPEIAA

-182 IDPISG
+182 IDPISAA
-188 SHRYTFGSLHLW
+188 HRYTFGSLHLW

-218 VDLTITRRPVAARG
+218 IDLTMTRRPVAQHG
-232 AVVNQSEVFRGAR
+232 AVVNNREVFRGVR
-245 YGLSK
+245 YGLTK
-250 WPIAIRHGM
+250 WNIAIRNGL

-284 FFSKDKRG
+284 FFSKDKSE
-292 FGSGSLDGVLFA
+292 FGKGSLDGVLFA

-345 PPMLGRFADIT
+345 PPMLDRFADIT

-362 LALGNLAVTLIGML
+362 LALGNLAVTVIGMF

-401 LSAFLS
+401 LSAYLS
-407 MTNLLAVY
+407 STDLIAIY
-415 IIVAAA
+415 IIVSAAL
-421 ILGLLMKQYKWPR
+421 LGLLMKQYKWPR

-441 ILGRIIEFNFQSAV
+441 ILGRIIEFNFQSAI
-455 SIYGMNGLLAR
+455 SIHGMGGLLTR
-466 PLTIILLALAVG
+466 PLTIVLLILAVA
-478 IAVTFSRMGNIG
+478 IAVTFSKMGNIG
-490 AAGAGAEDG
+490 TAGTLSDEETM
-499 AAPAAA
+499 PVV
-505 GGDRPAPAGGSGDG
+505 RGGSGDDPAAG
-519 AAPSSAGGD
+519 AAAAVAT
-528 RPAPAGGSGDAPA
+528 RKRIW
-541 PTAPA
+541 
-546 PAFSFALTPSALF
+546 ALTPAAIF
-559 TLALIGM
+559 TMAVIGM
-566 AAWALWEA
+566 AAWALQEA
-574 AWSFPT
+574 WFGFPT
-580 RGRVFPMS
+580 RGKVFPVS
-588 LSVAVIA
+588 LSLAVII
-595 LAGIQLVFDL
+595 LSSVQLVHDL
-605 RRGKTGAI
+605 RQGKTGAI
-613 MDIGMRSAGMAG
+613 MDIGMRSAGMEGVVRTALLIIG
-625 ARRAAWLIFGMLAVF
+625 WVAFFVVLIFV
-640 VALIFLIGIKYAT
+640 IGLKWAT
-653 MLFPLGPTLFFL
+653 MVFPIGPTLLFL
-665 QGRTRWIGAAVAV
+665 QGRTRWIGLAIAVP
-678 AFVVAFN
+678 FVVLFN
-685 LIVMDYVMAVIWP
+685 LIVMDYVMAVIWA
-698 EPLIE
+698 EPLIP
-703 FFSPR
+703 FFSTR

>member
-1 MSELLQGLSYLSN
+1 MSELFEGLSYLGN

-22 IAVFMAVFVGLLPG
+22 VAVFMAVFVGLLPG

-48 FIVLRVDDPLIGIVM
+48 FIVLRVEDPLIGIVM

-94 EGNQLAQRGLAAH
+94 EGNQLARKGLAAH
-107 TLGAIYAVSA
+107 TLGAVYAVSA

-188 SHRYTFGSLHLW
+188 SHRFTFGSLHLW

-218 VDLTITRRPVAARG
+218 VDLTMTKSPVAARG
-232 AVVNQSEVFRGAR
+232 AVVNQREVFRGAR

-250 WPIAIRHGM
+250 WPIAIRHGV

-284 FFSKDKRG
+284 FFTKDKSG
-292 FGSGSLDGVLFA
+292 FGAGSLDGVLFA

-362 LALGNLAVTLIGML
+362 LALGNLAVTIIGMF

-421 ILGLLMKQYKWPR
+421 ILGLLMKQHKWPR

-455 SIYGMNGLLAR
+455 SIYGIWGLLTR
-466 PLTIILLALAVG
+466 PLTIVLLALA
-478 IAVTFSRMGNIG
+478 IAIAITFSRMGNIG
-490 AAGAGAEDG
+490 AGG
-499 AAPAAA
+499 AALSEDDAPPPARGA
-505 GGDRPAPAGGSGDG
+505 DRPAPAGGSGDDALAKARG
-519 AAPSSAGGD
+519 LSLS
-528 RPAPAGGSGDAPA
+528 PA
-541 PTAPA
+541 
-546 PAFSFALTPSALF
+546 ALF
-559 TLALIGM
+559 TLAIIGM

-574 AWSFPT
+574 TTAFT
-580 RGRVFPMS
+580 ARGKVFPVA
-588 LSVAVIA
+588 LSAAVIA
-595 LAGIQLVFDL
+595 LAGAQLIFDL

-613 MDIGMRSAGMAG
+613 MDIGMRSSGMAG
-625 ARRAAWLIFGMLAVF
+625 ARRTGALLFGIIGVF

-653 MLFPLGPTLFFL
+653 MIFPLGPTLLFL
-665 QGRTRWIGAAVAV
+665 EGRTRWIGAAIAV

-685 LIVMDYVMAVIWP
+685 LIVMDYIMAVIWP
-698 EPLIE
+698 EPLIG
-703 FFSPR
+703 FFSSR

>member
-1 MSELLQGLSYLSN
+1 MSELFEGLSYLSN
-14 GAFWAAFG
+14 GGYWAAFAV
-22 IAVFMAVFVGLLPG
+22 AVFMAVFVGLLPG
-36 VSATLVMALSIS
+36 VSATLVMALSIP
-48 FIVLRVDDPLIGIVM
+48 FIVLNIEDPLIGIVM

-94 EGNQLAQRGLAAH
+94 EGNQLARRGLAAH
-107 TLGAIYAVSA
+107 TLGAVYAVSA
-117 MGGLVGAAVL
+117 MGGLVGALAL

-139 AFSFPEIAA
+139 EFGFPEIAA

-182 IDPISG
+182 IDPISAA
-188 SHRYTFGSLHLW
+188 HRYTFGSLHLW

-218 VDLTITRRPVAARG
+218 IDLTMTRRPVAIHG
-232 AVVNQSEVFRGAR
+232 AVVNQREVFRGVR
-245 YGLSK
+245 YGLTK
-250 WPIAIRHGM
+250 WNIAIRNGL

-284 FFSKDKRG
+284 FFSKDKSE
-292 FGSGSLDGVLFA
+292 FGKGSLDGVLFA
-304 EAAQNSKEAGQAI
+304 ESAQNSKEAGQAI

-362 LALGNLAVTLIGML
+362 LALGNLAVTVIGMF

-401 LSAFLS
+401 LSAYNFSTDLI
-407 MTNLLAVY
+407 AIY
-415 IIVAAA
+415 IIVSAA

-455 SIYGMNGLLAR
+455 SIHGMGGLLAR
-466 PLTIILLALAVG
+466 PLTIVLLILAVA
-478 IAVTFSRMGNIG
+478 IALTFSRMSNIG
-490 AAGAGAEDG
+490 AAGTLSEEEAM
-499 AAPAAA
+499 PTV
-505 GGDRPAPAGGSGDG
+505 RGGSGDG
-519 AAPSSAGGD
+519 PEAAVAAAPKQRTWAIT
-528 RPAPAGGSGDAPA
+528 PASI
-541 PTAPA
+541 
-546 PAFSFALTPSALF
+546 F
-559 TLALIGM
+559 TLAVIAM
-566 AAWALWEA
+566 AVWALQEA
-574 AWSFPT
+574 WFGFPT
-580 RGRVFPMS
+580 RGQVFPVS
-588 LSVAVIA
+588 LSLAVII
-595 LAGIQLVFDL
+595 LGGVQLVHDL
-605 RRGKTGAI
+605 RQGKTGAI

-625 ARRAAWLIFGMLAVF
+625 VRRTAMLIFGWVIIF
-640 VALIFLIGIKYAT
+640 VVLIFVIGLKWAT
-653 MLFPLGPTLFFL
+653 MIFPLGPTLLFL
-665 QGRTRWIGAAVAV
+665 EGRTRWIGAAVAV
-678 AFVVAFN
+678 SFVVLFN
-685 LIVMDYVMAVIWP
+685 LIFMDYVMAVIWP
-698 EPLIE
+698 EPLIP
-703 FFSPR
+703 FFSTR

>member
-1 MSELLQGLSYLSN
+1 MSELFEGLSYLGN

-22 IAVFMAVFVGLLPG
+22 VAVFMAVFVGLLPG

-48 FIVLRVDDPLIGIVM
+48 FIVLRVEDPLIGIVM

-94 EGNQLAQRGLAAH
+94 EGNQLARKGLAAH
-107 TLGAIYAVSA
+107 TLGAVYAVSA

-127 AIVIPVIKPFIL
+127 AVVIPVIKPFIL

-188 SHRYTFGSLHLW
+188 SHRFTFGSLHLW

-218 VDLTITRRPVAARG
+218 VDLTMTKRPVAARG
-232 AVVNQSEVFRGAR
+232 AVVNQREVFRGAR

-250 WPIAIRHGM
+250 WPIAIRHGV

-284 FFSKDKRG
+284 FFTKDKSG
-292 FGSGSLDGVLFA
+292 FGNGSLDGVLFA
-304 EAAQNSKEAGQAI
+304 ESAQNSKEAGQAI

-362 LALGNLAVTLIGML
+362 LALGNLAVTVIGMF

-421 ILGLLMKQYKWPR
+421 ILGLLMKQHKWPR

-455 SIYGMNGLLAR
+455 SIYGIWGLLAR
-466 PLTIILLALAVG
+466 PLTIVLLVLAIV

-490 AAGAGAEDG
+490 AGG
-499 AAPAAA
+499 AALSDDEALSPAQGA
-505 GGDRPAPAGGSGDG
+505 DRPAPAGGSGDE
-519 AAPSSAGGD
+519 
-528 RPAPAGGSGDAPA
+528 APAKARGLSLSPA
-541 PTAPA
+541 
-546 PAFSFALTPSALF
+546 ALF
-559 TLALIGM
+559 TLAIIGM

-574 AWSFPT
+574 TTAFT
-580 RGRVFPMS
+580 ARGKVFPVA
-588 LSVAVIA
+588 LSAAVIA
-595 LAGIQLVFDL
+595 LAGVQLVFDL

-613 MDIGMRSAGMAG
+613 MDIGMRSSGMAG
-625 ARRAAWLIFGMLAVF
+625 ARRTGALLFGIIGVF

-653 MLFPLGPTLFFL
+653 MIFPLGPTLLFL
-665 QGRTRWIGAAVAV
+665 EGRTRWIGAAIAV
-678 AFVVAFN
+678 SFVVAFN

-698 EPLIE
+698 EPLIG

>member
-1 MSELLQGLSYLSN
+1 MSELFEGLSYLGN

-22 IAVFMAVFVGLLPG
+22 VAVFMAVFVGLLPG

-48 FIVLRVDDPLIGIVM
+48 FIVLRVEDPLIGIVM

-94 EGNQLAQRGLAAH
+94 EGNQLARKGLAAH
-107 TLGAIYAVSA
+107 TLGAVYAVSA

-127 AIVIPVIKPFIL
+127 AVVIPVIKPFIL

-188 SHRYTFGSLHLW
+188 SHRFTFGSLHLW

-218 VDLTITRRPVAARG
+218 VDLTMTKSPVAARG
-232 AVVNQSEVFRGAR
+232 AVVNQREVFRGAR

-250 WPIAIRHGM
+250 WPIAIRHGV

-284 FFSKDKRG
+284 FFTKDKSG
-292 FGSGSLDGVLFA
+292 FGNGSLDGVLFA
-304 EAAQNSKEAGQAI
+304 ESAQNSKEAGQAI

-362 LALGNLAVTLIGML
+362 LALGNLAVTVIGMF

-421 ILGLLMKQYKWPR
+421 ILGLLMKQHKWPR

-455 SIYGMNGLLAR
+455 SIYGIWGLLAR
-466 PLTIILLALAVG
+466 PLTIVLLVLAIA

-490 AAGAGAEDG
+490 AGGATLSDDEALPPAQGA
-499 AAPAAA
+499 
-505 GGDRPAPAGGSGDG
+505 DRPAPTGGSGDE
-519 AAPSSAGGD
+519 
-528 RPAPAGGSGDAPA
+528 APARARGLSLSPA
-541 PTAPA
+541 
-546 PAFSFALTPSALF
+546 ALF
-559 TLALIGM
+559 TLAIIGM

-574 AWSFPT
+574 TTAFT
-580 RGRVFPMS
+580 ARGKVFPVA
-588 LSVAVIA
+588 LSAAVIA
-595 LAGIQLVFDL
+595 LAGVQLVFDL

-613 MDIGMRSAGMAG
+613 MDIGMRSSGMAG
-625 ARRAAWLIFGMLAVF
+625 ARRTGALLFGIIGVF

-653 MLFPLGPTLFFL
+653 MIFPLGPTLLFL
-665 QGRTRWIGAAVAV
+665 EGRTRWIGAAIAV
-678 AFVVAFN
+678 SFVVAFN

-698 EPLIE
+698 EPLIG